1 MRIIIKK
8 FAIQD
13 ENHNQEIQEYGHLPL
28 LQFIQDDN
36 QTFHPLKAIQDV
48 GHYQEI
54 RKYGPLPLLQCI
66 QDDNPTFHPLQA
78 IPNESHYQISE
89 IRTFTLCSG

>member
-1 MRIIIKK
+1 MTINHFIHQRPFKIRVIIKK
-8 FAIQD
+8 FPIQN
-13 ENHNQEIQEYGHLPL
+13 ENHHQEIREYGHLPL

-54 RKYGPLPLLQCI
+54 PHSK
-66 QDDNPTFHPLQA
+66 
-78 IPNESHYQISE
+78 
-89 IRTFTLCSG
+89 

>member
-36 QTFHPLKAIQDV
+36 QTFHPLKAIQD
-48 GHYQEI
+48 
-54 RKYGPLPLLQCI
+54 
-66 QDDNPTFHPLQA
+66 DNQTFHPLQA
-78 IPNESHYQISE
+78 IQDEFPKKRPGYPHLSLTQPVVVVDNL
-89 IRTFTLCSG
+89 RTYLS